1 MANRWQQTWQTIQR
15 VWALAAPYYRDS
27 EERWKARGLLAVII
41 ALNLAAVYML
51 VQLNAW
57 NRDFYNAL
65 QDRNET
71 AFWQQLWTFCGLAAG
86 FIVIAVYRFYL
97 TQVLDM
103 RWRAWMT
110 HNYLSRWLSDKAF
123 YQLELRRYANDGQLP
138 DNPDQ
143 RIAEDL
149 NLFSSQTLGLSMGLL
164 NAVVTLVSFV
174 GILWGLSGGF
184 SVTVGNTTLEIAGFM
199 VWMAVVYC
207 LVGSVITHYLGRRLI
222 PLNFEQQRREA
233 DFRHG
238 LLRLREYAEP
248 IALDRGESVEQQR
261 LSLRFAEVLAN
272 YFRLIKAEKRL
283 TWFTV
288 GFNQAA
294 VVFPFIVAAPRFF
307 SGAIQ
312 LGELMQI
319 SSAFGRVQ
327 DALSWF
333 VDNYSR
339 LAAWRATVD
348 RLTSFA
354 EAFARLQHGS
364 RVETVQREEPA
375 LGVAMESLAIDRPD
389 GAPLLSLANVAVAA
403 GDTVLIEGPSGS
415 GKSTL
420 LRTLAGIWPYARG
433 RLARSGQAW
442 ADTQFVPQRPYFPN
456 GRLRDALAYP
466 DDPGRHSDAELRAA
480 LQRARLPHL
489 IERLDEED
497 VWVQSLSGGEQQRLA
512 LARVFLKRP
521 RWLFLDE
528 ATSALD
534 EANERALYEEL
545 LALVRSRDGALV
557 SVAHRPQHRQWHTR
571 RWLVEVGENGARLVS
586 DGHALA

>member
-1 MANRWQQTWQTIQR
+1 MANRWQLTWQTTQR

-27 EERWKARGLLAVII
+27 EERWKARGLLAAII

-51 VQLNAW
+51 VLLNAW

-65 QDRNET
+65 QDRNE
-71 AFWQQLWTFCGLAAG
+71 AVFWQQLWKFCGLAAA

-110 HNYLSRWLSDKAF
+110 QNYLSRWLSNKAF
-123 YQLELRRYANDGQLP
+123 YQLELRRYAGDGQLP

-184 SVTVGNTTLEIAGFM
+184 SFTVGNTTIEIAGFM

-207 LVGSVITHYLGRRLI
+207 VVGSVITHYLGRRLI

-238 LLRLREYAEP
+238 LVRLREYAEP
-248 IALDRGESVEQQR
+248 IALDRGETVEQQR
-261 LSLRFAEVLAN
+261 LSLRFSEVLAN

-288 GFNQAA
+288 GFGQAA

-348 RLTSFA
+348 RLTGFA
-354 EAFARLQHGS
+354 EAFARLQRGTG
-364 RVETVQREEPA
+364 VETVHSEEPA
-375 LGVAMESLAIDRPD
+375 LGVQIEGLAIDC
-389 GAPLLSLANVAVAA
+389 
-403 GDTVLIEGPSGS
+403 
-415 GKSTL
+415 
-420 LRTLAGIWPYARG
+420 
-433 RLARSGQAW
+433 
-442 ADTQFVPQRPYFPN
+442 
-456 GRLRDALAYP
+456 
-466 DDPGRHSDAELRAA
+466 
-480 LQRARLPHL
+480 
-489 IERLDEED
+489 
-497 VWVQSLSGGEQQRLA
+497 
-512 LARVFLKRP
+512 
-521 RWLFLDE
+521 
-528 ATSALD
+528 
-534 EANERALYEEL
+534 
-545 LALVRSRDGALV
+545 
-557 SVAHRPQHRQWHTR
+557 
-571 RWLVEVGENGARLVS
+571 
-586 DGHALA
+586 